1 MTPLDKVKTLIEYAK
16 CGMGICQI
24 YKLDADNPGDL
35 YLPKS
40 LALGGGIANSSII
53 PFAGNLLIRSIKGR
67 IKTFGAFGN
76 NGTCKN
82 MLNLEIID
90 LPECTSFYVPYG
102 FGGCTKLHTVKL
114 PKLSVFNSIATFDS
128 CIGLKYLELGTLSE
142 MSNQALLRCTEL
154 ETVVV
159 GKDTTASLYLH
170 YSVYLTQEC
179 LHNIIDNLADMTGRT
194 APTLQIGSNN
204 IAKLTDEYKTKLSN
218 KNWNLA

>member
-1 MTPLDKVKTLIEYAK
+1 MTILSKLKTLIEYAK

-24 YKLDADNPGDL
+24 YKFDADNPGDL
-35 YLPKS
+35 YFPQNLD
-40 LALGGGIANSSII
+40 LGVKIGDSNAIAMAN
-53 PFAGNLLIRSIKGR
+53 NLYVRSIKGR
-67 IKTFGAFGN
+67 AKTFGAYGC

-82 MLNLEIID
+82 MLNLEEID

-102 FGGCTKLHTVKL
+102 FGYCTKLHTVKL
-114 PKLSVFNSIATFDS
+114 SALKEITCIAAFEHCTS
-128 CIGLKYLELGTLSE
+128 LKYIEFGSLAIMG
-142 MSNQALLRCTEL
+142 NQVLLRCTEL

-179 LHNIIDNLADMTGRT
+179 LHNIIDNLADMTGRA

-204 IAKLTDEYKTKLSN
+204 IAKLSDEYKTKLSN